1 MALLLVLK
9 SINDYLCQ
17 KNPANVTGF
26 KYLFKISLTL
36 NMDICNL
43 SEKQKFP

>member
-1 MALLLVLK
+1 MQFGFK
-9 SINDYLCQ
+9 SIYDYFLK
-17 KNPANVTGF
+17 KNPVKVTGF